1 MINLLGKWLYLISLD
16 LVNLVL
22 ATTWY
27 TFMGKSASSA
37 TAEIYKQAYSSNART
52 LTFFHQI
59 KNLHQNIK
67 FTMKEESNGELA
79 LDTL

>member
-1 MINLLGKWLYLISLD
+1 
-16 LVNLVL
+16 
-22 ATTWY
+22 
-27 TFMGKSASSA
+27 MGKPASSA
-37 TAEIYKQAYSSNART
+37 TAEIYKQAHSSNART